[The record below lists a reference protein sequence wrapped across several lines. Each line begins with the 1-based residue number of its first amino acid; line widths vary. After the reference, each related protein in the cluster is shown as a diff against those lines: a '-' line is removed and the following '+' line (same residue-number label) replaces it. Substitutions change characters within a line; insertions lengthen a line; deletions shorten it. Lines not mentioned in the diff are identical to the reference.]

1 MSEPAKPSIV
11 LVHGIWANASAF
23 NKLILVLQEEGYE
36 VVAARCGLET
46 LAGDV
51 AAVKRAL
58 RRVKGP
64 TLLVGHSYGG
74 AVITAAGMDNRVAGL
89 VYLAGLAPN
98 AAETAQSLQDKFPAS
113 DFHAHTEVSDGRWWL
128 RPEAVPYF
136 AGDLPERQRRLLL
149 STQAAPAA
157 DLFTQKVDGTAWA
170 TKPSWYVLAADDCI
184 AHPAMQRFVA
194 HSMGASLYETKG
206 GHTAMLSN
214 LDLLLAVIRD
224 AAGAVTASR
233 HQTANAVDQKEMYV

>member
-11 LVHGIWANASAF
+11 LVHGIWANASSF
-23 NKLILVLQEEGYE
+23 NKLIPVLQEEGYE
-36 VVAARCGLET
+36 VVAAQCGLDT
-46 LAGDV
+46 LAGDI
-51 AAVKRAL
+51 AAVRRAL
-58 RRVKGP
+58 RRVRAP
-64 TLLVGHSYGG
+64 TILVGHSYGG

-98 AAETAQSLQDKFPAS
+98 ADETSQSLRDKFPAS

-128 RPEAVPYF
+128 KPEAVTYF
-136 AGDLPERQRRLLL
+136 AGDLPERQRGLVL

-157 DLFTQKVDGTAWA
+157 DLFTQRAEGVAWA
-170 TKPSWYVLAADDCI
+170 TKPSWYVLATDDRI

-194 HSMGASLYETKG
+194 RRMGARLYETDG

-214 LDLLLAVIRD
+214 LGLLLSVIRD
-224 AAGAVTASR
+224 AADAVTASR
-233 HQTANAVDQKEMYV
+233 HQPTNVVQKEYCL